1 MKPLKTLRLLVYI
14 IAVLA
19 LAATATGI
27 FSQNGPGPYEFTSIH
42 GQAVKI
48 YGKGIYQ
55 HMSAEVAPQGIAQ
68 DVVSLCIGLPLLMFS
83 LWLTA
88 GGSRKGRF
96 LLLGTL
102 GYFLVTYL
110 FYMLM
115 AMYNPLFLL
124 YVTLASLSFFAL
136 AIGLRTFKI
145 AQLESW
151 FSPGLAI
158 KPIGGFLMVNSLL
171 MALLWLSRIVPTLLS
186 GTIPPELE
194 HYTTMVVQ
202 GLDLAFLLPL
212 GFIAGLFLA
221 QRKAMGYLIA
231 PVYLVFLSILMS
243 ALTAKVV
250 AMAMAGFPVLPVII
264 IIPLLNL
271 ATLICTTLVFRHIKE
286 ASITGPGIFQQ
297 PEPGKSAATLSAT

>member
-1 MKPLKTLRLLVYI
+1 MKPLQKLRLLVYI

-27 FSQNGPGPYEFTSIH
+27 FSKHGSGPYEFTSIH
-42 GQAVKI
+42 GHVVQI
-48 YGKGIYQ
+48 YGRGIYQ

-68 DVVSLCIGLPLLMFS
+68 DVVSLCIGLPLLIFS
-83 LWLTA
+83 LRLTTI
-88 GGSRKGRF
+88 GSRKGRY

-136 AIGLRTFKI
+136 VLGLRTFNLPK
-145 AQLESW
+145 LESW
-151 FSPGLAI
+151 FNPRLALE
-158 KPIGGFLMVNSLL
+158 PIGGFLMVNSLL
-171 MALLWLSRIVPTLLS
+171 MGMLWLTRIVPSLLS
-186 GTIPPELE
+186 GTIPAEVE

-202 GLDLAFLLPL
+202 GLDLAFLLPF

-221 QRKAMGYLIA
+221 QRKAMGYLMA

-243 ALTAKVV
+243 ALTAKVI
-250 AMAMAGFPVLPVII
+250 AMALAGFSVFPVII
-264 IIPLLNL
+264 IIPLLNMI
-271 ATLICTTLVFRHIKE
+271 TLFCTALIIINIKEPSITETDTSLQAWSGKNTTLAV
-286 ASITGPGIFQQ
+286 T
-297 PEPGKSAATLSAT
+297 